1 MLPIIKYKGEDL
13 RDVLMKKF
21 QASFLIDLSWTSLT
35 KSVESQSLKDLLKEI
50 ILRKWVSIRTRSFL
64 KARV

>member
-35 KSVESQSLKDLLKEI
+35 KSVESQPLKDLLKEI